1 MDKIEVVV
9 GTAVPL
15 DRSDVDTDQ
24 IIPAVWM
31 KRIERTGFEDGLF
44 QKWRKDPDFV
54 LNQPE
59 RKRATI
65 LMSGPN
71 FGCGSSR
78 EHAPWALR
86 DYGFKAVIAPS
97 FADIFRNNLPNVG
110 LVPVILKEDLCR
122 RIMRAVTD
130 DPSARVVVDVIHRTV
145 SCDAAGIAAAP
156 FSIDDSAA
164 YRLTQGKDLIDLALD
179 HEEAIKRH
187 EDHRPSWMPRTN
199 ETIESPFEPSGIE
212 SA

>member
-1 MDKIEVVV
+1 MDPVTTVR
-9 GTAVPL
+9 GRAVPL

-31 KRIERTGFEDGLF
+31 KKIERVGFEDGLF
-44 QKWRKDPDFV
+44 QKWRRDPEFV

-59 RKRATI
+59 RAGATV
-65 LMSGPN
+65 LVAGPN

-86 DYGFKAVIAPS
+86 DFGFKVVITPG

-110 LVPVILKEDLCR
+110 LVPAQANPEVVRALLRATTEDPTVE
-122 RIMRAVTD
+122 IT
-130 DPSARVVVDVIHRTV
+130 VDVAARTIDCPAADV
-145 SCDAAGIAAAP
+145 QGAPFFLDDAAH
-156 FSIDDSAA
+156 
-164 YRLTQGKDLIDLALD
+164 YRLVNGYDLIDLTMQLDAAIGD
-179 HEEAIKRH
+179 HELQRPAWLPSCNGVVAEA
-187 EDHRPSWMPRTN
+187 PAA
-199 ETIESPFEPSGIE
+199 

>member
-1 MDKIEVVV
+1 MQKIAEIV

-24 IIPAVWM
+24 IIPALWM

-44 QKWRKDPDFV
+44 QKWRRDPDFI
-54 LNQPE
+54 LNHPG
-59 RKRATI
+59 RKEASI
-65 LMSGPN
+65 LISGPN

-110 LVPVILKEDLCR
+110 LIPVALSPGG
-122 RIMRAVTD
+122 T
-130 DPSARVVVDVIHRTV
+130 RTLMAA
-145 SCDAAGIAAAP
+145 SKRDASLEI
-156 FSIDDSAA
+156 SIDLITQRVKSRAA
-164 YRLTQGKDLIDLALD
+164 QIDEAFDIDQKARYQLINGKDIIDVTFELEASITS
-179 HEEAIKRH
+179 HELGRQ
-187 EDHRPSWMPRTN
+187 SWMPTTN
-199 ETIESPFEPSGIE
+199 GTIADTFEDSGV
-212 SA
+212 S

>member
-1 MDKIEVVV
+1 MDPVTRIT

-31 KRIERTGFEDGLF
+31 KKIERTGFEDGLF
-44 QKWRKDPDFV
+44 QKWRRDPQFV

-59 RKRATI
+59 RQDATI
-65 LMSGPN
+65 LVSGPN

-86 DYGFKAVIAPS
+86 DYGFKVVITPG

-110 LVPVILKEDLCR
+110 L
-122 RIMRAVTD
+122 
-130 DPSARVVVDVIHRTV
+130 DPAW
-145 SCDAAGIAAAP
+145 A
-156 FSIDDSAA
+156 
-164 YRLTQGKDLIDLALD
+164 
-179 HEEAIKRH
+179 
-187 EDHRPSWMPRTN
+187 
-199 ETIESPFEPSGIE
+199 
-212 SA
+212 